1 MLRLV
6 DRDLIVESERIA
18 LMVDNG
24 KEMLDLWK
32 TKLEWLNCREA
43 FFDHIEI
50 LWKL

>member
-18 LMVDNG
+18 LMVDNS

-50 LWKL
+50 LWKV